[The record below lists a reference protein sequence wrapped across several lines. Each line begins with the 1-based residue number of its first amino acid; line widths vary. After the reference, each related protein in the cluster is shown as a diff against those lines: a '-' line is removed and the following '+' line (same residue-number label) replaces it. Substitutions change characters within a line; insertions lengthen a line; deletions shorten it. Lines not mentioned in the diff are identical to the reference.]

1 VGPASPAALP
11 YIRADVQI
19 TNEFSIAL
27 QPDQAYELL
36 LDLEQVTPCL
46 PGAELGGRK
55 DDGSYA
61 VKVTIKL
68 GPMRFVYD
76 GTVTIAERDAAA
88 RRAVM
93 VGAARETRGQGS
105 AKATISMTVAG
116 SGSASKVEVVADV
129 ELTGRAAQMGR
140 GIVEDVAK
148 RMIADMAACL
158 EQRFAAPAASAAEA
172 PPPPG
177 EATSSPE
184 AKPIRAG
191 SLVFSVLLGKLRAL
205 FTRRR

>member
-1 VGPASPAALP
+1 M
-11 YIRADVQI
+11 QI

-27 QPDQAYELL
+27 PPDQAYELL
-36 LDLEQVTPCL
+36 LALEQVTPCL
-46 PGAELGGRK
+46 PGAELGGLK

-61 VKVTIKL
+61 VKVTVKL

-76 GTVTIAERDAAA
+76 GTVTIAEQNAAA

-105 AKATISMTVAG
+105 AKATIAMTVADA
-116 SGSASKVEVVADV
+116 GSASKVDVVADV

-158 EQRFAAPAASAAEA
+158 QQRFAAPAAPAAEA
-172 PPPPG
+172 PAPPS
-177 EATSSPE
+177 EATPPPE

-191 SLVFSVLLGKLRAL
+191 SLVFSVLLGRFRAL